1 MAKPRSPLTA
11 SLALVVAAACAA
23 MPASAQED
31 ATELSL
37 DEPAAEAPPAET
49 PPADAPS
56 ADAPTEPPP
65 ADAATPGGA
74 SASGDAAEDGKT
86 ATDEGID
93 LTLQDRI
100 KAVARKTFLKAGRFE
115 LDPSV
120 MVTIND
126 AFFRTWVVGGR
137 FAWHINDAFALEVGG
152 GWVPPGL
159 SQRLEPAELLK
170 ERLALINID
179 NTLVGLADVGLT
191 FSPLYGKAAV
201 LGDGIVHFDGFVSA
215 GLGAAFDN
223 GADLIHPAMN
233 VGVGARVFLTRWF
246 VLRGDVR
253 NYLYP
258 QEKSLVSTLQ
268 SLLFVNIGI
277 GFYLPPDF
285 DYQYEAA
292 RVNANGTAR

>member
-1 MAKPRSPLTA
+1 MPKPRSPLFAGLLLLT
-11 SLALVVAAACAA
+11 LAAA
-23 MPASAQED
+23 SARAQDES
-31 ATELSL
+31 TELSL
-37 DEPAAEAPPAET
+37 DEPAPAEPSPATPPDESGSAASAAEASVAPAT
-49 PPADAPS
+49 
-56 ADAPTEPPP
+56 TE
-65 ADAATPGGA
+65 D
-74 SASGDAAEDGKT
+74 EDGKT

-120 MVTIND
+120 MVTVND

-152 GWVPPGL
+152 GWIPPGF

-201 LGDGIVHFDGFVSA
+201 FGDGIVNFDGFVSA
-215 GLGAAFDN
+215 GLGATFDN
-223 GADLIHPAMN
+223 GADVVHPAMN
-233 VGVGARVFLTRWF
+233 IGLGARVFLTRWL
-246 VLRGDVR
+246 VVRADLR
-253 NYLYP
+253 NYTYP

-268 SLLFVNIGI
+268 NLMFVSFGV

-292 RVNANGTAR
+292 RVNPNGTAR